1 MKERQNW
8 PQVMIDHILN
18 PEPLDYD
25 EMDWA
30 SLTAG
35 MTGKILAEMESTATD
50 IVSLGQGS
58 LLLGQV
64 LAVLPG

>member
-1 MKERQNW
+1 
-8 PQVMIDHILN
+8 MIDHILK
-18 PEPLDYD
+18 PESLDYD
-25 EMDWA
+25 DMEWA
-30 SLTAG
+30 SPAG

-50 IVSLGQGS
+50 IASLGQGN

>member
-1 MKERQNW
+1 
-8 PQVMIDHILN
+8 MIDHTLKLD
-18 PEPLDYD
+18 PLDYD
-25 EMDWA
+25 KMEWA
-30 SLTAG
+30 SLPDG

-50 IVSLGQGS
+50 IASLGQGS

>member
-1 MKERQNW
+1 MKERKNW
-8 PQVMIDHILN
+8 PQVMIDHILK

-25 EMDWA
+25 EMGWA
-30 SLTAG
+30 SLPDG

-50 IVSLGQGS
+50 IALLGQGS

-64 LAVLPG
+64 LAVFPG